1 MAKTPKSSSKST
13 AKASKPDLLP
23 LDEHLAALLNPALT
37 QERQSQ
43 ANARAQL
50 ESGRAEGFGEA
61 PQAAYSAETSQPTSI
76 TMADIALKKA
86 LKIAE
91 ATPEG
96 PRRGDR
102 IRDKDISRDAML
114 QEAPRRVRQG
124 NVKKDKEEQDDETV
138 TGSGAT
144 LTALK
149 ELLEGG
155 DPRFARTR

>member
-1 MAKTPKSSSKST
+1 MAKSPKST
-13 AKASKPDLLP
+13 AKSSGKASKPELLP

-37 QERQSQ
+37 QERQSK

-61 PQAAYSAETSQPTSI
+61 PQAAYNAETSQPTNV

-86 LKIAE
+86 LRIAE

-114 QEAPRRVRQG
+114 QDAPRRVRQG
-124 NVKKDKEEQDDETV
+124 NVKRDVDDEDDATV
-138 TGSGAT
+138 
-144 LTALK
+144 
-149 ELLEGG
+149 
-155 DPRFARTR
+155 